1 MTRAKTTKARARERG
16 KARDDDDRREVE
28 AVQIASC
35 VTQPTG
41 RLSLEQARPFRSP
54 VGPGGFMR
62 SASILPLA
70 LTAAVLAGCAPDSPR
85 GSDQETAVGTA
96 ERDKLPARD
105 LTLRTPATPAI
116 EVASPVELSRA
127 LPQPRSTRRP
137 RISPKPAPA
146 PAPDPVPEASPAA
159 EAAVPAPRVEMA
171 AVRAEPAPE
180 EDATAGAGREL
191 APGKTVTVIPASSGP
206 SSSSP
211 EEPSWGPP
219 GPGRSV
225 SIGGGGG
232 RGGKCRPRG
241 GVRGIGIAGRIP
253 IGVPGRALR

>member
-146 PAPDPVPEASPAA
+146 PAPDPVPEAAPAA
-159 EAAVPAPRVEMA
+159 PAPVA
-171 AVRAEPAPE
+171 DSTVAVA
-180 EDATAGAGREL
+180 DVGDGREL
-191 APGKTVTVIPASSGP
+191 PPGRTVTVIPASSGP
-206 SSSSP
+206 SFPP
-211 EEPSWGPP
+211 EEPSWAPA
-219 GPGRSV
+219 GPGRSTF
-225 SIGGGGG
+225 IGGGGD
-232 RGGKCRPRG
+232 RCRPRG

-253 IGVPGRALR
+253 IGIPARRLR